1 SVIPSEAA
9 FARQTIESEA
19 GTLTLELK
27 SVNHRFSEVSLRL
40 PEELRSSEAKIR
52 ESIGQVV
59 KRGKIDAN
67 LRYQPPVTQLS
78 GFEVDQELV
87 GSLTAASKAV
97 ETVLPGVDAL
107 RMIDVLKWPGVL
119 KTPEVDAEQLVATA
133 MTLVNDGLK
142 ELKET
147 REREG
152 EKLKQLLLER
162 CEAMAVEVAKVQQRI
177 PVAIEAMRQR
187 IKEKLT
193 EWQAELDEV
202 RLEQEVVFLCNK
214 SDVAEEMDRLQ
225 AHIEE
230 VKRVLEDK
238 KPIGRRLDFLMQE
251 LNREAN
257 TLASK
262 SPDTEMTRASVEL
275 KVLIEQMREQVQN
288 IE

>member
-1 SVIPSEAA
+1 MVRSMTA
-9 FARQTIESEA
+9 FARQTVESEL

-40 PEELRSSEAKIR
+40 PEELRPVEAKIR
-52 ESIGQVV
+52 ERIGQVV

-67 LRYQPPVTQLS
+67 LRYQTPAAQVS
-78 GFEVDQELV
+78 GFEIDQDLV
-87 GSLTAASKAV
+87 SSITAASKDV
-97 ETVLPGVDAL
+97 EKILPGIASF

-119 KTPEVDAEQLVATA
+119 KAPEVDVEQLVATTMA
-133 MTLVNDGLK
+133 LLDEGLK

-152 EKLKQLLLER
+152 EKLRQLLLER
-162 CEAMAVEVAKVQQRI
+162 CEAMATEVAKVQQRI

-193 EWQAELDEV
+193 EWQAELDDA

-230 VKRVLEDK
+230 VKRVLDEK
-238 KPIGRRLDFLMQE
+238 KPVGRRLDFLMQE

>member
-1 SVIPSEAA
+1 MVRSMTA
-9 FARQTIESEA
+9 FARQAVESDL

-40 PEELRSSEAKIR
+40 PEELRAVESKLRDRIAK
-52 ESIGQVV
+52 VV
-59 KRGKIDAN
+59 KRGKIDAS
-67 LRYQPPVTQLS
+67 LRYQAPVATA
-78 GFEVDQELV
+78 GFEIDREMIKTLAATSKDVGTELPDV
-87 GSLTAASKAV
+87 A
-97 ETVLPGVDAL
+97 PI

-119 KTPEVDAEQLVATA
+119 KTPEVDAERLANTA
-133 MTLVNDGLK
+133 MNLLDVALK
-142 ELKET
+142 ELMET

-152 EKLKQLLLER
+152 EKLKQMLLDR
-162 CEAMAVEVAKVQQRI
+162 CAAMSEEVAKVQQRI

-187 IKEKLT
+187 LKEKLA
-193 EWQAELDEV
+193 EWKAELDEARV
-202 RLEQEVVFLCNK
+202 EQEVVFLCNK

-230 VKRVLEDK
+230 VQRVLEEK
-238 KPIGRRLDFLMQE
+238 KPVGRRLDFLMQE

>member
-1 SVIPSEAA
+1 MVRSMTA
-9 FARQTIESEA
+9 FARQAVESDL

-40 PEELRSSEAKIR
+40 PEELRAVESKLRDRIAK
-52 ESIGQVV
+52 VV
-59 KRGKIDAN
+59 KRGKIDAS
-67 LRYQPPVTQLS
+67 LRYQAPVATA
-78 GFEVDQELV
+78 GFEIDREMIKTLAATSKDVGTELPDV
-87 GSLTAASKAV
+87 A
-97 ETVLPGVDAL
+97 PI

-119 KTPEVDAEQLVATA
+119 KTPEVDAERLANTA
-133 MTLVNDGLK
+133 MNLLDVALK
-142 ELKET
+142 ELMET

-152 EKLKQLLLER
+152 EKLKQMLLDR
-162 CEAMAVEVAKVQQRI
+162 CAAMSEEVAKVQQRI

-187 IKEKLT
+187 LKEKLA
-193 EWQAELDEV
+193 EWKAELDEARV
-202 RLEQEVVFLCNK
+202 EQEVVFLCNK

-230 VKRVLEDK
+230 VKRVLEEK
-238 KPIGRRLDFLMQE
+238 KPMGRRLDFLMQE

>member
-1 SVIPSEAA
+1 MVRSMTA
-9 FARQTIESEA
+9 FARQTVESEL

-40 PEELRSSEAKIR
+40 PEELRPSEAKIR
-52 ESIGQVV
+52 DSIGQIV

-67 LRYQPPVTQLS
+67 LRYQAPVTQLS

-87 GSLTAASKAV
+87 SSLTAASKTV
-97 ETVLPGVDAL
+97 ETLLPGIASF
-107 RMIDVLKWPGVL
+107 RMVDVLKWPGVL
-119 KTPEVDAEQLVATA
+119 KAPEIDAEQLATVSMA
-133 MTLVNDGLK
+133 LLDEALK

-162 CEAMAVEVAKVQQRI
+162 LEAMAVEVAKVQQRI

-193 EWQAELDEV
+193 EWQAELDES

-230 VKRVLEDK
+230 VKRVLEEK

>member
-1 SVIPSEAA
+1 MVRSMTA
-9 FARQTIESEA
+9 FARQTAESDL

-40 PEELRSSEAKIR
+40 PEELRPVEAKIR
-52 ESIGQVV
+52 DRLGQVV
-59 KRGKIDAN
+59 SRGKIDAN
-67 LRYQPPVTQLS
+67 FRYQPPIVAA
-78 GFEVDQELV
+78 GFEIDPDLV
-87 GSLTAASKAV
+87 QTLAATSKAV
-97 ETVLPGVDAL
+97 ETHLPGIAPL
-107 RMIDVLKWPGVL
+107 RMVDVLKWPGVL
-119 KTPEVDAEQLVATA
+119 KLPELDAEHLSGMAMALLDKALV
-133 MTLVNDGLK
+133 
-142 ELKET
+142 ELTET

-162 CEAMAVEVAKVQQRI
+162 CAAMATEVAKVQLRI
-177 PVAIEAMRQR
+177 PAAIDAMRQR
-187 IKEKLT
+187 LKERLA
-193 EWQAELDEV
+193 EWKAELDET

-225 AHIEE
+225 AHIDE
-230 VKRVLEDK
+230 VKRVLNEK

-257 TLASK
+257 TLGSK
-262 SPDTEMTRASVEL
+262 SPDTDMTRASVEL

>member
-1 SVIPSEAA
+1 
-9 FARQTIESEA
+9 
-19 GTLTLELK
+19 
-27 SVNHRFSEVSLRL
+27 VSLRL
-40 PEELRSSEAKIR
+40 PEELRPVEAKIR
-52 ESIGQVV
+52 DRIGQVV

-67 LRYQPPVTQLS
+67 VRYQAPAAQVS
-78 GFEVDQELV
+78 GFEIDQNLV
-87 GSLTAASKAV
+87 KSLTAASKDV
-97 ETVLPGVDAL
+97 ETILPDIGSL

-119 KTPEVDAEQLVATA
+119 KAPEVDVDQLVAITMA
-133 MTLVNDGLK
+133 LLDDGLK

-162 CEAMAVEVAKVQQRI
+162 CEAMAVEVARVQQRI

-193 EWQAELDEV
+193 EWQAELDDV

-225 AHIEE
+225 AHVVE
-230 VKRVLEDK
+230 VKRVLDEK
-238 KPIGRRLDFLMQE
+238 KPVGRRLDFLMQE

>member
-1 SVIPSEAA
+1 MVRSMTA
-9 FARQTIESEA
+9 FARQTVESDL
-19 GTLTLELK
+19 GTLTLEIK

-52 ESIGQVV
+52 DSIGQVV

-67 LRYQPPVTQLS
+67 LRYQAPATQLS
-78 GFEVDQELV
+78 GFEIDQELV
-87 GSLTAASKAV
+87 DSLTAASKDV
-97 ETVLPGVDAL
+97 ESILPGIASF

-119 KTPEVDAEQLVATA
+119 KTPEVDVEQLVATA
-133 MTLVNDGLK
+133 MALLNDGLK

-193 EWQAELDEV
+193 EWQAELDEA

-230 VKRVLEDK
+230 VKRVLGEK

>member
-1 SVIPSEAA
+1 MVRSMTA
-9 FARQTIESEA
+9 FARQAVETEL

-40 PEELRSSEAKIR
+40 PEELRPAESQIR
-52 ESIGQVV
+52 ERIGTVV
-59 KRGKIDAN
+59 SRGKIDAN
-67 LRYQPPVTQLS
+67 LRYQPPSAQEA
-78 GFEVDQELV
+78 GFQYDQELV
-87 GSLTAASKAV
+87 NAIAKVSQEVAGAMAEVS
-97 ETVLPGVDAL
+97 PI

-119 KTPEVDAEQLVATA
+119 KTPQIENEQLVQIT
-133 MTLVNDGLK
+133 MTLLDAGLK

-152 EKLKQLLLER
+152 EKLKQMIVDR
-162 CEAMAVEVAKVQQRI
+162 CAAMANEVARVQVRI
-177 PVAIEAMRQR
+177 PAANEALRQR
-187 IKEKLT
+187 IREKLT
-193 EWQAELDEV
+193 EWKAELDET
-202 RLEQEVVFLCNK
+202 RLEQEVVLLCNK

-257 TLASK
+257 TLSSK
-262 SPDTEMTRASVEL
+262 SPDTEMTRAAVEL

>member
-1 SVIPSEAA
+1 MVRSMTA
-9 FARQTIESEA
+9 FARQTVESDL

-40 PEELRSSEAKIR
+40 PEELRPVEAKIR
-52 ESIGQVV
+52 DKIGQVV

-67 LRYQPPVTQLS
+67 IRYQAPATQVS
-78 GFEVDQELV
+78 GLEVDQSLV
-87 GSLTAASKAV
+87 KSLTAVSKDV
-97 ETVLPGVDAL
+97 ETILPGITSF

-119 KTPEVDAEQLVATA
+119 KAPEVDVEQLVATTMA
-133 MTLVNDGLK
+133 LLDDGLK

-152 EKLKQLLLER
+152 EKLKQLLQER
-162 CEAMAVEVAKVQQRI
+162 CDAMAVEVAKVQQRI

-187 IKEKLT
+187 IKVKLT
-193 EWQAELDEV
+193 EWQAELDDT

-230 VKRVLEDK
+230 VIRVLDEK

>member
-1 SVIPSEAA
+1 MVRSMTA
-9 FARQTIESEA
+9 FARQTMESDLGA
-19 GTLTLELK
+19 LTLELK

-40 PEELRSSEAKIR
+40 PEELRAVESKIR
-52 ESIGQVV
+52 DRMGQVV
-59 KRGKIDAN
+59 SRGKIDAN
-67 LRYQPPVTQLS
+67 FRYQPPIVAA
-78 GFEVDQELV
+78 GFDIDRNL
-87 GSLTAASKAV
+87 LATLAATSKDV
-97 ETVLPGVDAL
+97 ETHLPGVAPI

-119 KTPEVDAEQLVATA
+119 KFPEIDAEQLSNMA
-133 MTLVNDGLK
+133 MALLDKALT
-142 ELKET
+142 ELMET

-162 CEAMAVEVAKVQQRI
+162 CAAMSTEVAKVQQRI
-177 PVAIEAMRQR
+177 PAAIEAMRQR
-187 IKEKLT
+187 LKEKLA
-193 EWQAELDEV
+193 EWKAELDEI

-230 VKRVLEDK
+230 VKRVLSEK
-238 KPIGRRLDFLMQE
+238 KPMGRRLDFLMQE

-257 TLASK
+257 TLGSK

>member
-1 SVIPSEAA
+1 MVRSMTA
-9 FARQTIESEA
+9 FARQTVESDL

-40 PEELRSSEAKIR
+40 PEELRAVESKIR
-52 ESIGQVV
+52 DRISQVV
-59 KRGKIDAN
+59 NRGKIDAN
-67 LRYQPPVTQLS
+67 WRYQAPLVAA
-78 GFEVDQELV
+78 GFEIDRELV
-87 GSLTAASKAV
+87 QMLASTSREV
-97 ETVLPGVDAL
+97 ESALPGITPI

-119 KTPEVDAEQLVATA
+119 RTPEIDAERLTQTA
-133 MTLVNDGLK
+133 MNLLDVALK
-142 ELKET
+142 ELMET

-162 CEAMAVEVAKVQQRI
+162 CAAMAVQVARVQERI
-177 PVAIEAMRQR
+177 PVVIDAMRQR
-187 IKEKLT
+187 LRDKLA
-193 EWQAELDEV
+193 EWKAELDET

-230 VKRVLEDK
+230 VKRVLDEK
-238 KPIGRRLDFLMQE
+238 KPMGRRLDFLMQE

>member
-1 SVIPSEAA
+1 MVRSMTA
-9 FARQTIESEA
+9 FARQTVENGLGA
-19 GTLTLELK
+19 LTWELK

-40 PEELRSSEAKIR
+40 PEELRPLESRIR
-52 ESIGQVV
+52 ERIARVA

-67 LRYQPPVTQLS
+67 LRYQQPALQQAGLET
-78 GFEVDQELV
+78 DQELV
-87 GSLTAASKAV
+87 KVLAAASQDVAG
-97 ETVLPGVDAL
+97 VLPEVAPL
-107 RMIDVLKWPGVL
+107 RMVDVLKWPGVL
-119 KTPEVDAEQLVATA
+119 KAPEIDMEQLSHSALSLLDNA
-133 MTLVNDGLK
+133 LS
-142 ELKET
+142 ELTES

-152 EKLKQLLLER
+152 EKLRQMLLDR
-162 CEAMAVEVAKVQQRI
+162 CEAMAIEVAKVQERI
-177 PVAIEAMRQR
+177 PMAIDAMRQR
-187 IKEKLT
+187 IKDKLA
-193 EWQAELDEV
+193 EWQAELDQT

-225 AHIEE
+225 AHVQE
-230 VKRVLEDK
+230 VKRVLDED

-257 TLASK
+257 TLSAK

>member
-1 SVIPSEAA
+1 MVRSMTA
-9 FARQTIESEA
+9 FARQTVESDL

-40 PEELRSSEAKIR
+40 PEELRPVESKIR
-52 ESIGQVV
+52 DRISQVV
-59 KRGKIDAN
+59 NRGKIDAS
-67 LRYQPPVTQLS
+67 LRYQAPVVAE
-78 GFEVDQELV
+78 GFEIDRELV
-87 GSLTAASKAV
+87 KKLAATSKDV
-97 ETVLPGVDAL
+97 EAELPGIAPI
-107 RMIDVLKWPGVL
+107 RMADVLKWPGVI
-119 KTPEVDAEQLVATA
+119 KTPEIDAERLTTIT
-133 MTLVNDGLK
+133 MTLLDAALK
-142 ELKET
+142 ELAET

-152 EKLKQLLLER
+152 EKLKQLLLDR
-162 CEAMAVEVAKVQQRI
+162 CTAMASEVSNVQQRI
-177 PVAIEAMRQR
+177 PVAIEALRQR
-187 IKEKLT
+187 LKDKLA
-193 EWQAELDEV
+193 EWKVELDET

-230 VKRVLEDK
+230 VKRVLEEK
-238 KPIGRRLDFLMQE
+238 KPVGRRLDFLMQE

>member
-1 SVIPSEAA
+1 MVRSMTA
-9 FARQTIESEA
+9 FARQTVESEL

-40 PEELRSSEAKIR
+40 PEELRPAEAKIR
-52 ESIGQVV
+52 DRIGQVV

-67 LRYQPPVTQLS
+67 LRYQAPATQLT
-78 GFEVDQELV
+78 GFEIDRELV
-87 GSLTAASKAV
+87 KSLTTAAQDV
-97 ETVLPGVDAL
+97 EAILPGVASFQ
-107 RMIDVLKWPGVL
+107 MIDVLKWPGVL
-119 KTPEVDAEQLVATA
+119 KAPEIDTDQLVAVS
-133 MTLVNDGLK
+133 MSLLDDGLK

-162 CEAMAVEVAKVQQRI
+162 LEAMAVEVTKVQQRI

-193 EWQAELDEV
+193 EWQAELDET

-225 AHIEE
+225 AHIDE
-230 VKRVLEDK
+230 VKRVLEEK

>member
-1 SVIPSEAA
+1 MVRSMTA
-9 FARQTIESEA
+9 FARQTVESDL

-40 PEELRSSEAKIR
+40 PEELRSVESKIR
-52 ESIGQVV
+52 DRISQVV

-67 LRYQPPVTQLS
+67 LRYQAPLATQ
-78 GFEVDQELV
+78 GFEIDREAVKTLA
-87 GSLTAASKAV
+87 AASKDV
-97 ETVLPGVDAL
+97 EAELPGIGPI

-119 KTPEVDAEQLVATA
+119 KTPEVDAERLTETA
-133 MTLVNDGLK
+133 MTLLDMALK
-142 ELKET
+142 ELLET

-162 CEAMAVEVAKVQQRI
+162 CTAMSSEVARVQERI

-187 IKEKLT
+187 LKEKLAD
-193 EWQAELDEV
+193 WKAELDET

-225 AHIEE
+225 AHIDE
-230 VKRVLEDK
+230 VKRVLGDK
-238 KPIGRRLDFLMQE
+238 KPVGRRLDFLMQE